1 MMPTHAQQLQLF
13 SLLLSTPQA
22 DSLELL
28 QTLTAH
34 HPWLQQPLRELQ
46 GISLQQWQGEHTTL
60 FINGYPHTIAPP
72 FVSALRQGT
81 MGGGDEVAV
90 ADFYSR
96 LGLEA
101 EGMPADYLGTLFECA
116 GWLLQQQQQPCDD
129 FIELWDKYLHPVIP
143 DFCRRLIQHN
153 GLQLY
158 QRMGEQ
164 LSQVSFDKLQHVLP
178 A

>member
-1 MMPTHAQQLQLF
+1 MSVNAEQLQLF
-13 SLLLSTPQA
+13 SLLLSVPQA

-28 QTLTAH
+28 QSLSVR
-34 HPWLQQPLRELQ
+34 HPWMQQPLHELRS
-46 GISLQQWQGEHTTL
+46 ISLQQWQGEHTML
-60 FINGYPHTIAPP
+60 FVNGYPHTIAPP
-72 FVSALRQGT
+72 YLSALRQGS
-81 MGGGDEVAV
+81 MGGSDEEAMM
-90 ADFYSR
+90 DFYFR

-116 GWLLQQQQQPCDD
+116 AWLLQQAEGLSDE
-129 FIELWDKYLHPVIP
+129 FIELWDKHLYPVIP
-143 DFCRRLIQHN
+143 GFARRLIEHQ

-164 LSQVSFDKLQHVLP
+164 LLCVDYDKVQGEAL